1 MVVVLKRHRIVE
13 EKILRKRSRLVL
25 KYRVT
30 AQKMAKNLLKKWR
43 AHLPAE
49 DLKSLVDLS
58 LCEAAARFSLDFGT
72 QFPTYL
78 FYFIRGNL
86 IKTMAEAQKG
96 QRLVN
101 LGEDNDHIRQNQEEA
116 TGLLFPMP
124 GTPLSEYIE
133 NRAQETW
140 LLKKEK
146 IRLCKEAKVHL
157 TELERQVLERVY
169 FHDMS
174 IPQVASH
181 LGRSSSN
188 ISRLKKRA
196 LSRLH
201 RKMSS
206 YYAD

>member
-1 MVVVLKRHRIVE
+1 MVVVLKWHNVAE

-25 KYRVT
+25 KYRIT

-43 AHLPAE
+43 AHLPEE

-58 LCEAAARFSLDFGT
+58 LCEAAARFSVEFGT

-86 IKTMAEAQKG
+86 IKTIADAQKG
-96 QRLVN
+96 QLQVY
-101 LGEDNDHIRQNQEEA
+101 LGEDNQDQEEA
-116 TGLLFPMP
+116 TGLLFPVP
-124 GTPLSEYIE
+124 GTALCEYIE

-146 IRLCKEAKVHL
+146 IKLCKKAKEHL
-157 TELERQVLERVY
+157 TDIERQVLERVY
-169 FHDMS
+169 FHEMS

-201 RKMSS
+201 RRMSS
-206 YYAD
+206 YYVD